1 MNKIIALL
9 LLFLLLGGC
18 RNTADLPSTPPATVT
33 NGTAVLTGS
42 ETAGCRDAVPEDRR
56 FPLPPWKK
64 TNFCIH
70 SVSYDEF
77 KSGGVSK
84 DRIPSIDAP
93 VFQTVEEAEVWLAG
107 VEPVIVLAFLEEAR
121 AYPLQVLVWHE
132 IVNDVVAGVPIL
144 VTYCPLCNSGL
155 VFERTVD
162 GRVLDFGTTGNIRNA
177 DLVMYDRQTESW
189 WQQFTGE
196 ALVGDFTGMR
206 LTILPSQITSFS
218 DFKSEFPTGQVL
230 FPDTG
235 YERLY
240 GETPYVN
247 YDSLVNP
254 RTGFLDG
261 EADARLQPKMR
272 VLALDIEGAAI
283 AYPYDLLSERGTI
296 NDTINSQPLV
306 IFWKGGT
313 TSALYSVVIAE
324 SKDVGSAAAFSRE
337 LACQIYT
344 FTAKGDL
351 FIDDQTGTTWN
362 LFGTAV
368 DGPLAGE
375 QLTSLNGHEF
385 LWFAWAAFRPD
396 TALYR
401 ETGS

>member
-18 RNTADLPSTPPATVT
+18 RNTADLPPTLPTTVT
-33 NGTAVLTGS
+33 NGTAALTGS
-42 ETAGCRDAVPEDRR
+42 KTADCRETVPKDRR
-56 FPLPPWKK
+56 FPLPPWEK
-64 TNFCIH
+64 TNFCLH
-70 SVSYDEF
+70 SVSFDEF
-77 KSGGVSK
+77 RSGGVPK

-93 VFQTVEEAEVWLAG
+93 VFQSVAEAEAWLAD
-107 VEPVIVLAFLEEAR
+107 VEPVITLAMKGEAR
-121 AYPLQVLVWHE
+121 AYPLQVMVWHE
-132 IVNDVVAGVPIL
+132 IVNDIFNDRPIV

-155 VFERTVD
+155 VFDRTVD
-162 GRVLDFGTTGNIRNA
+162 GRILDFGTSGNLRNA
-177 DLVMYDRQTESW
+177 DLIMYDRQTESW

-196 ALVGDFTGMR
+196 ALVGDFTGTR
-206 LTILPSQITSFS
+206 LTILPSQITSFA
-218 DFKSEFPTGQVL
+218 DFKSQFPGGQVL

-240 GETPYVN
+240 GETPYIN
-247 YDSLVNP
+247 YDSRVNP

-261 EADARLQPKMR
+261 EADARLKPKMR

-283 AYPYDLLSERGTI
+283 AYPYDLLAERKTI

-337 LACQIYT
+337 LDDQIYT
-344 FTAKGDL
+344 FTAEGDL

-375 QLTSLNGHEF
+375 QLTPLNGHEF